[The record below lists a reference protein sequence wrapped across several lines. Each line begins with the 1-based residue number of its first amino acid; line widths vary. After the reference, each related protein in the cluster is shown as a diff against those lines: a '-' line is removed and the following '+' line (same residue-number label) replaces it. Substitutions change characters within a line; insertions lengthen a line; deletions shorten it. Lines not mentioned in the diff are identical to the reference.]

1 MQNRPQ
7 KTPYEVSYIKC
18 KVCGKDDFKFL
29 GLRGNLEYLGA
40 PALEPGKPHMITN
53 VVRCKRCGFVYTN
66 PYVVSEEG
74 KDFYSDPDQ
83 YRSSCSAKEEEMFK
97 ETLSLINRIATKGK
111 LLDIGCGK
119 GEFLALAKESG
130 WEACGVET
138 SGGLADYSRKRYD
151 LKIENVPLE
160 KVKYPDKHF
169 DIITLNMVLEHIDE
183 PNDLIKEVYRISKED
198 GAVIIEVPNTNSL
211 LLKAIRIFFLIRG
224 KNWSPLL
231 SPLHKPY
238 HTYGYSNHT
247 LRFLLNSHNFK
258 IVKVINGSL
267 FNRGL
272 GKRPEVNG
280 LLRMGGLFTTFL
292 GATIGMGDVI
302 TVIAKKRRK
311 NPK

>member
-1 MQNRPQ
+1 MENMA
-7 KTPYEVSYIKC
+7 YEANCIAC
-18 KVCGKDDFKFL
+18 KVCGADDFKFL
-29 GLRGNLEYLGA
+29 GIRGNLEYLGA
-40 PALEPGKPHMITN
+40 PALEPGKPHITTN
-53 VVRCKRCGFVYTN
+53 VVRCKICGFIYTN
-66 PYVVSEEG
+66 PYLLSEEG
-74 KDFYSDPDQ
+74 KDFYRDPDQ

-97 ETLSLINRIATKGK
+97 ETLSLINRIAAKGR

-138 SGGLADYSRKRYD
+138 SGELADYSQRRYG

-160 KVKYPDKHF
+160 DAGYPDRHF

-198 GAVIIEVPNTNSL
+198 GAVIIEVPNMNSL

-238 HTYGYSNHT
+238 HAYGYSKHT
-247 LRFLLNSHNFK
+247 LSFLLKRHNFE
-258 IVKVINGSL
+258 ISKVINGSL

-272 GKRPEVNG
+272 GKRPQVNS
-280 LLRMGGLFTTFL
+280 LFRLGGLFTAFL
-292 GATIGMGDVI
+292 GAAVGMGDVI
-302 TVIAKKRRK
+302 TVIAKKSRE